1 MTEVTKPKIANAIHR
16 LTKPIA
22 MQSTKQIIEL
32 AIDPDTNC
40 LTF

>member
-1 MTEVTKPKIANAIHR
+1 MTKVTKIKLANAIQR
-16 LTKPIA
+16 PTKPIA